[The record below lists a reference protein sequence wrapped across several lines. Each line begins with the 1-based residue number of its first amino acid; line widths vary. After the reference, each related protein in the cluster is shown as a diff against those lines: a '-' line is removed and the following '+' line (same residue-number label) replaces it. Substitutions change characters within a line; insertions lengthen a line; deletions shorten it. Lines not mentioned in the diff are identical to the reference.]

1 MKSRFALVAVMALLA
16 APVAAQG
23 GGGGGGGM
31 GGGGG
36 RGGGR
41 GMNIEALTTTYTLSA
56 EQVKK
61 ADALLVSYNAAVQ
74 PLMQYMMA
82 ARQDGG
88 EVNADSM
95 TKQRELRTKFNAD
108 FKAILNADQAK
119 KFDSVQAAAPQGRGG
134 GRGPGGGG
142 GK

>member
-1 MKSRFALVAVMALLA
+1 MKSRFALVAVMALVA
-16 APVAAQG
+16 APLAAQG
-23 GGGGGGGM
+23 GGGG

-41 GMNIEALTTTYTLSA
+41 GMNIEAMTTLYTLTP

-61 ADALLVSYNAAVQ
+61 ADALLVTYNAGVQ

-82 ARQDGG
+82 ARQGGG
-88 EVNADSM
+88 EVSPDS
-95 TKQRELRTKFNAD
+95 TKKQQELRTKFNAD
-108 FKAILNADQAK
+108 FKAILTADQAK

-134 GRGPGGGG
+134 GRGAGGGG

>member
-23 GGGGGGGM
+23 GGGGGM

-41 GMNIEALTTTYTLSA
+41 GMNIDALTTMYTLTP

-61 ADALLVSYNAAVQ
+61 ADALLVTYNAAAQ
-74 PLMQYMMA
+74 PLQQYMMA
-82 ARQDGG
+82 ARQGGG
-88 EVNADSM
+88 EINADSAKKS
-95 TKQRELRTKFNAD
+95 TELRAKFNAD
-108 FKAILNADQAK
+108 FKALLDADQAK
-119 KFDSVQAAAPQGRGG
+119 KFDSVQANPPQRGGG

-142 GK
+142 GQ